1 MNGSSVSQVHHSLCL
16 CAFRSMPMRMAFH
29 LKAFLFGIRTHSG
42 HLDMYVLMISS
53 HTLKLAK
60 RPSPQNSLVLR
71 ENRVYLFGIERGYML
86 AVWYTRVLVTCH
98 QAFARRITR
107 ITLGFLGLIHI
118 PGIWLPISSCKA
130 MVRNLF
136 QVKVVVHV
144 YYVFK
149 WKTLSLTVVGRI
161 IGVSIDYNKHWA
173 RIQPL
178 FFIGI
183 SL

>member
-71 ENRVYLFGIERGYML
+71 ENPSLSFWYRKRLHACCVIHKSLGNLSSGICSEN
-86 AVWYTRVLVTCH
+86 YTNHFRFSWFNSH
-98 QAFARRITR
+98 S
-107 ITLGFLGLIHI
+107 
-118 PGIWLPISSCKA
+118 W
-130 MVRNLF
+130 NL
-136 QVKVVVHV
+136 
-144 YYVFK
+144 
-149 WKTLSLTVVGRI
+149 TANI
-161 IGVSIDYNKHWA
+161 I
-173 RIQPL
+173 L
-178 FFIGI
+178 
-183 SL
+183 